1 MLSLCLTIIRIL
13 AEVLFLIIVVL
24 ILYIYSKYTE
34 LRLAGLLAI
43 IKLTNMKKT
52 KKIFNWVLGGISLS
66 YILIIIFPSFLFA
79 NKLEYKSFSVH
90 YHSNDINTEEL
101 KLVLEKS
108 ERLLKGT
115 ELFKIGIKQDIFI
128 CNSFNE
134 FTFFALLSRK
144 AFAVNYPVFQNI
156 FLSKSSI
163 SENYILRNGKEN
175 NKRTLSG
182 VIAHETV
189 HSLLENKL
197 GILKYKLLP
206 SWKNEGYC
214 DFIAN
219 ESSFNEK
226 KGLQDICNDK
236 VNSDIPSFKY
246 FKYRILTQYLFKE
259 KKISIEKF
267 LNDDF
272 ELEEMNND
280 LKKKYCTQHQ

>member
-1 MLSLCLTIIRIL
+1 
-13 AEVLFLIIVVL
+13 
-24 ILYIYSKYTE
+24 
-34 LRLAGLLAI
+34 
-43 IKLTNMKKT
+43 MKKT
-52 KKIFNWVLGGISLS
+52 KKIFNWLLGGISFS
-66 YILIIIFPSFLFA
+66 YFLAIVFPSFLFA

-90 YHSNDINTEEL
+90 YHSNDINREEL
-101 KLVLEKS
+101 RLIIDKS
-108 ERLLKGT
+108 ENLLKGT
-115 ELFKIGIKQDIFI
+115 ELFKTIKQDIFI

-156 FLSKSSI
+156 FLSKSFA

-236 VNSDIPSFKY
+236 DNSESTSFKY
-246 FKYRILTQYLFKE
+246 FKYRKITQYLFE
-259 KKISIEKF
+259 ERKITLEKF

-272 ELEEMNND
+272 EMEEINKN
-280 LKKKYCTQHQ
+280 LKKKYCTQQSI

>member
-1 MLSLCLTIIRIL
+1 
-13 AEVLFLIIVVL
+13 
-24 ILYIYSKYTE
+24 
-34 LRLAGLLAI
+34 
-43 IKLTNMKKT
+43 MKKT
-52 KKIFNWVLGGISLS
+52 KKIFNWLLGGIGLS
-66 YILIIIFPSFLFA
+66 YLLVIVFPSFLFA

-90 YHSNDINTEEL
+90 YHSNDINREEL
-101 KLVLEKS
+101 RLIIDKS
-108 ERLLKGT
+108 ENLLKGT
-115 ELFKIGIKQDIFI
+115 ELFKTIKQDIFI

-156 FLSKSSI
+156 FLSKSFA
-163 SENYILRNGKEN
+163 SEDYILRNGKEN

-236 VNSDIPSFKY
+236 DNSESTSFKY
-246 FKYRILTQYLFKE
+246 FKYRKITQYLFE
-259 KKISIEKF
+259 ERKITLEKF

-272 ELEEMNND
+272 EMEEINKN
-280 LKKKYCTQHQ
+280 LKKKYCTQQSI

>member
-1 MLSLCLTIIRIL
+1 
-13 AEVLFLIIVVL
+13 
-24 ILYIYSKYTE
+24 
-34 LRLAGLLAI
+34 
-43 IKLTNMKKT
+43 MKKT
-52 KKIFNWVLGGISLS
+52 KKIFNWLLGAISFS
-66 YILIIIFPSFLFA
+66 YFLAIVFPSFLFA

-90 YHSNDINTEEL
+90 YHSNDINREEL
-101 KLVLEKS
+101 RLIIDKS
-108 ERLLKGT
+108 ENLLKGT
-115 ELFKIGIKQDIFI
+115 ELFKTIKQDIFI

-156 FLSKSSI
+156 FLSKSFA

-197 GILKYKLLP
+197 GMLKYKLLP

-214 DFIAN
+214 DFIAK

-226 KGLQDICNDK
+226 KGLRDICNDK
-236 VNSDIPSFKY
+236 DNSESTSFKY
-246 FKYRILTQYLFKE
+246 FKYRKITQYLFE
-259 KKISIEKF
+259 ERKITLEKF

-272 ELEEMNND
+272 EMEEINKN
-280 LKKKYCTQHQ
+280 LKKKYCTQQSI

>member
-1 MLSLCLTIIRIL
+1 MNSTQQQQQIKCIETHFIQTLCVILT
-13 AEVLFLIIVVL
+13 
-24 ILYIYSKYTE
+24 KT
-34 LRLAGLLAI
+34 
-43 IKLTNMKKT
+43 MKKT

-66 YILIIIFPSFLFA
+66 YILIIIFPTFLFA

-101 KLVLEKS
+101 KLVLDKS
-108 ERLLKGT
+108 ERLLKDT

-163 SENYILRNGKEN
+163 SENSILRNGKEN

-226 KGLQDICNDK
+226 KGLQDICNDE
-236 VNSDIPSFKY
+236 VNSETPSFKY
-246 FKYRILTQYLFKE
+246 FKYRTITQYLFKE
-259 KKISIEKF
+259 RKISIDKF

-272 ELEEMNND
+272 ELEEINND
-280 LKKKYCTQHQ
+280 LKKKYCTQHGI